1 MKLSKTSLTF
11 GLIAILTVVLAAC
24 GTPTLKVNLIA
35 NDIAWNITTIN
46 AKVNQPIEITVSNAG
61 ALDHDLVIEELNVN
75 ILLSPGDTEVIP
87 AFTIDHAGSIRYICS
102 IPGHEEAGMVG
113 EIVVT
118 E

>member
-1 MKLSKTSLTF
+1 MKNSKTRSAFLLT
-11 GLIAILTVVLAAC
+11 AILAFILAAC

-35 NDIAWNITTIN
+35 NDIEWNITTIN
-46 AKVNQPIEITVSNAG
+46 AKVNQPIEITVTNAG
-61 ALDHDLVIEELNVN
+61 ALDHDLVIEELDVD
-75 ILLSPGDTEVIP
+75 ILLASGDTEVV
-87 AFTIDHAGSIRYICS
+87 TVTVNHTGTVVYICS